1 MQYLTP
7 FLRTL
12 SRMTAR
18 AGAMFAVCALAG
30 CAPDGRPPIHAGEPL
45 EPSPSSTCPFGL
57 RGARVAV
64 ENTRD
69 GADVVM
75 TAFGDATELRHR
87 ARDAAAMYGPG
98 AHRGL
103 GHHGQHGDGK
113 QHGLSL
119 GTLGVQVVAA
129 EEDTPDGARIH
140 VASVD
145 PQEKQ
150 RMRAALVARVDDA
163 RTGECK

>member
-1 MQYLTP
+1 
-7 FLRTL
+7 
-12 SRMTAR
+12 
-18 AGAMFAVCALAG
+18 
-30 CAPDGRPPIHAGEPL
+30 
-45 EPSPSSTCPFGL
+45 L

-75 TAFGDATELRHR
+75 TAFGDATELRQR

-103 GHHGQHGDGK
+103 GHGGHHGDGK
-113 QHGLSL
+113 QHGLNL
-119 GTLGVQVVAA
+119 GTLGVRVVAA

-145 PQEKQ
+145 PQEMK

-163 RTGECK
+163 RTGDCK